1 MIGQLDQAR
10 TGTGQVHDAVE
21 HELKFTV
28 PVSSTA
34 AVLAW
39 LRGACTPDPRFP
51 CGRVSSIYYDTPDF
65 RSLREK
71 LNSDYLKTKVRLRW
85 YATLAG
91 ESTGHAM
98 LESKRRIG
106 AQREKVRLETELPG
120 ARVAG
125 MPLDDPRLAELPR
138 RLWAVGVMAPAMR
151 PVLTVQYDRYR
162 FVDRASGTRVSLDVA
177 ISCPATSR
185 RVTIAPNPRPLDVSV
200 LEVKGPTSTLPAS
213 LQPLTGLGARRA
225 SFSKY
230 FACFRHVTRE
240 QA

>member
-10 TGTGQVHDAVE
+10 TGTGQVQDAVE

-39 LRGACTPDPRFP
+39 LRGACTPDPKFP
-51 CGRVSSIYYDTPDF
+51 CGRVSSIYYDTPDL

-71 LNSDYLKTKVRLRW
+71 LNSDYLKTKVRL
-85 YATLAG
+85 
-91 ESTGHAM
+91 
-98 LESKRRIG
+98 
-106 AQREKVRLETELPG
+106 ETELTG
-120 ARVAG
+120 ACVAR
-125 MPLDDPRLAELPR
+125 MPLDDPRLAALPR
-138 RLWAVGVMAPAMR
+138 RLWALGVMAPAMR

-162 FVDRASGTRVSLDVA
+162 FIDRASGTRVSLDLA

-185 RVTIAPNPRPLDVSV
+185 RVTVAPNPRPLDVSV
-200 LEVKGPTSTLPAS
+200 LEVKGPTSTLPVS

-230 FACFRHVTRE
+230 FACYQHVTRGR
-240 QA
+240 A